1 MHDAG
6 DVVAPTEGEENV
18 TFGDADMLHGDS
30 VGEEG
35 RDVCAAV
42 SGDEDLLAQAEQCL
56 GGMDADH
63 REAAGDE
70 DHRSTS

>member
-1 MHDAG
+1 
-6 DVVAPTEGEENV
+6 
-18 TFGDADMLHGDS
+18 
-30 VGEEG
+30 
-35 RDVCAAV
+35 V